1 VIARSHR
8 KALSATLVC
17 LLALACRG
25 PVGTTWR
32 PTLPDAQCGD
42 PSNITESV
50 FLIGDAGAPKL
61 PKEGTDPHADRVL
74 GAMRDEV
81 DAAVARLGADNV
93 LVLFLGD
100 NVYQTGLDP
109 KPGKYRT
116 HGERV
121 LQAQIASAGEARAIF
136 TAGNHDW
143 GLRGV
148 DGFDRVLAQREF
160 LSQQGPRVRMLP
172 PGGCGGPSVV
182 DLGPHV
188 RIVFLD
194 VIGYSHAEFFT
205 EAHAR
210 ACPDEPDPLQ
220 PYLRLT
226 DLMDENEGRHV
237 VLATHHPLITAGP
250 HGGHYTWKQHLFPL
264 TDFWPWAW
272 LPLPIIGS
280 AYPLSRQLGV
290 TDTDVVNADYTAYVN
305 AVYRASS
312 PRAPMLVAAG
322 HEHSLQVH
330 RDALG
335 MYYAVSGAGSTKK
348 VDRVEPMDSVLMA
361 EAKPGYMRLDVHRK
375 GSLDLEA
382 IAVEGDGPRS
392 IFQGCIAHGP
402 PTSRTIEA
410 PSWGWGEP

>member
-121 LQAQIASAGEARAIF
+121 LQAQIAAAGEARAIF

-143 GLRGV
+143 GMVGI
-148 DGFDRVLAQREF
+148 DGFDRIRAQDEF
-160 LSQQGPRVRMLP
+160 LSRQGPRVKMLP
-172 PGGCGGPSVV
+172 PGGCGGPGVV
-182 DLGPHV
+182 DLGPHL
-188 RIVFLD
+188 RIVFVD
-194 VIGYSHAEFFT
+194 VIGFNHAEFFT
-205 EAHAR
+205 DVHEE
-210 ACPDEPDPLQ
+210 ACPDEPDPLK
-220 PYLRLT
+220 PYRRFAR
-226 DLMDENEGRHV
+226 LMDETEGRHV
-237 VLATHHPLITAGP
+237 VLATHHPLVTAGP
-250 HGGHYTWKQHLFPL
+250 HGGHYTWKQHIFPL

-272 LPLPIIGS
+272 VPLPIIGS

-290 TDTDVVNADYTAYVN
+290 TETDVVNQDYTAYVN
-305 AVYRASS
+305 AVYLAAT
-312 PRAPMLVAAG
+312 PRAPVLVAAG

-330 RDALG
+330 RDAVG
-335 MYYAVSGAGSTKK
+335 IFYAVSGAGSTKK
-348 VDRVEPMDSVLMA
+348 VDRVEPMDTLLMA

-382 IAVEGDGPRS
+382 IGVERS
-392 IFQGCIAHGP
+392 GRHSLFRGCVAHGP
-402 PTSRTIEA
+402 ASEYIEPA
-410 PSWGWGEP
+410 WEKR